1 MTADLTG
8 GAAEGSAAGRPN
20 AGFTYRGRV
29 PEGDDGMTLLDHL
42 ASRHAH
48 STRAAWR
55 ERIVD
60 GAVAVDGARSAPDA
74 RLVAGQEIAW
84 ARPGWVEPEA
94 PRGWALLYRDADL
107 LAAAK
112 PAGLPTLPGGGY
124 LEETLLFRVRRHHPE
139 AAVAHRL
146 DRGASG
152 VVVFARGPAAAAA
165 LAEAFR
171 ERRVAKTYRALV
183 AGHPAQSAFVVT
195 TPIGRVD
202 FPGGRSAWVAA
213 TATRAAAPVRAART
227 EVRVLERRAEG
238 TSLVEAD
245 PITGRP
251 HQVRIHLAAAGHLL
265 LGEPLY
271 AAGGGIRPGAPSPGA
286 TGYHLHALRI
296 ALPHPSG
303 GHLVTIECAPPA
315 RLRSADE
322 GGPDRSS

>member
-1 MTADLTG
+1 MTAGVADD
-8 GAAEGSAAGRPN
+8 SSAGRPN

-29 PEGDDGMTLLDHL
+29 PQGDDGTTLLDHL
-42 ASRHAH
+42 ARRHAH

-55 ERIVD
+55 ERIVA

-74 RLVAGQEIAW
+74 RLAAGQEIAW

-94 PRGWALLYRDADL
+94 PRGWALLHRDADL
-107 LAAAK
+107 LLAAK

-124 LEETLLFRVRRHHPE
+124 LEETLLYRVRRLHPE

-171 ERRVAKTYRALV
+171 TRRVAKTYRALV
-183 AGHPAQSAFVVT
+183 AGYPREDEFAVT

-202 FPGGRSAWVAA
+202 LPGGSSAWVAA
-213 TATRAAAPVRAART
+213 TASRGAAPVRAART

-238 TSLVEAD
+238 TSLVEAH

-251 HQVRIHLAAAGHLL
+251 HQVRIHLAAAGHPLA
-265 LGEPLY
+265 GDPLY
-271 AAGGGIRPGAPSPGA
+271 GAGGGLRIGAPPPGA

-296 ALPHPSG
+296 GLPHPSG
-303 GHLVTIECAPPA
+303 GRLVTIECAPPA

-322 GGPDRSS
+322 GGAHGGS